1 METFSNLY
9 GIFGQNNEHNY
20 ANENENHLPEFLQS
34 VNNGSS
40 SLSVFNLENE
50 EFGLNSETRLLVA
63 RLLVAPQSPRRS
75 SPRRSSPWDIF
86 NRNCHNLCRI
96 LPAQVI
102 KLLHVPILW
111 MRPDFQWCHK
121 KKSMKFAK
129 EAQAKT
135 PHAQPKHG

>member
-40 SLSVFNLENE
+40 SLSEFNLENE

-63 RLLVAPQSPRRS
+63 RLLVAP
-75 SPRRSSPWDIF
+75 
-86 NRNCHNLCRI
+86 
-96 LPAQVI
+96 
-102 KLLHVPILW
+102 LLVARLLVAPLLGTFSTGIATT
-111 MRPDFQWCHK
+111 
-121 KKSMKFAK
+121 FAGYYQLK
-129 EAQAKT
+129 
-135 PHAQPKHG
+135 